1 MLSSSSSDDLSEKEN
16 TPPTESTPLPSNV
29 GNQPSR
35 NERIADWLENQPDI
49 TIQPLQTQE
58 DDEENPEREIVLTAV
73 SESSNENLDE
83 GSDSDETIVSE
94 DAPFDPEAYLAE
106 KQSERQEVPVTKSA
120 EPRAETQTREE
131 TQTQEEALPALSL
144 IGSSVFD
151 NSIEPIKMKKM
162 PKLDVNYLN
171 RLARGEQPES
181 SQSNRNNSRNQGDSS
196 PLQHKRTKGIASR
209 NETASS
215 AVQNSR
221 STSENQSH
229 SRSVQSRQN
238 DRSTSR
244 NSSPDSSLAGSR
256 LTHATKKKR
265 VKWSLEEDEKLKKG
279 FARYGK
285 SWVVIK
291 KKYFR
296 QRFQLFL
303 IWFIS
308 LL

>member
-1 MLSSSSSDDLSEKEN
+1 
-16 TPPTESTPLPSNV
+16 
-29 GNQPSR
+29 
-35 NERIADWLENQPDI
+35 
-49 TIQPLQTQE
+49 
-58 DDEENPEREIVLTAV
+58 V

-106 KQSERQEVPVTKSA
+106 KQSERQDVPVTKSA

-131 TQTQEEALPALSL
+131 TQTQEEEVLPALSL

-162 PKLDVNYLN
+162 PKLDLNYLN

-181 SQSNRNNSRNQGDSS
+181 SQSNRNSSRNQGDSS
-196 PLQHKRTKGIASR
+196 PLQHKRTKGNASR

-215 AVQNSR
+215 AVQSSR

-238 DRSTSR
+238 DRSASR
-244 NSSPDSSLAGSR
+244 NPSPDSSLASSR
-256 LTHATKKKR
+256 FTHATKKKR

-279 FARYGK
+279 FARYGN

-291 KKYFR
+291 KKYFSDSHR
-296 QRFQLFL
+296 TNVNIKDRAR
-303 IWFIS
+303 S
-308 LL
+308 LGL